1 MSSATEF
8 LEKIL
13 DLVHEDYPEV
23 GAGEHVWFVK
33 WDDEDGYLHINISV
47 PIEED

>member
-23 GAGEHVWFVK
+23 VEVNTYGLLSGMTK
-33 WDDEDGYLHINISV
+33 TGIYI
-47 PIEED
+47 